1 LNAARVRRI
10 VAAAIRAWGGRGNTL
25 ERAMTVK
32 TVKSFCRSCAGHC
45 GMEFDVEGGR
55 IVKARGDKEHPL
67 TKGYFCVKGMASV
80 DLHNGDGADHRLKM
94 SKKQLAD
101 GSFVDIDA
109 EVALDEI
116 ALRLRDIIAAHGP
129 ESLAVWTGTTSY
141 MGAGMLTTQSMLKS
155 LMSEIGTPHL
165 ISAMT
170 LDQSAKWVTMLRM
183 GAFATGK
190 RFISQDLDALML
202 LGTNPVISHQGTPLN
217 SASGWNPG
225 KALRDA
231 KRGGGSPQYGNR
243 ENGRYPSADHSR

>member
-1 LNAARVRRI
+1 
-10 VAAAIRAWGGRGNTL
+10 
-25 ERAMTVK
+25 
-32 TVKSFCRSCAGHC
+32 
-45 GMEFDVEGGR
+45 
-55 IVKARGDKEHPL
+55 
-67 TKGYFCVKGMASV
+67 
-80 DLHNGDGADHRLKM
+80 
-94 SKKQLAD
+94 
-101 GSFVDIDA
+101 
-109 EVALDEI
+109 
-116 ALRLRDIIAAHGP
+116 
-129 ESLAVWTGTTSY
+129 

-190 RFISQDLDALML
+190 SFISQDLDALML

-231 KRGGGSPQYGNR
+231 KRGGTKLIVVDPRNTETARMADIHLQIIPGQDAALMAGVIKILPEHGWDGKEVFGRVVFQLVEHDAGWSRFCFVTCVRRGGYLARLDRVISPRG
-243 ENGRYPSADHSR
+243 